1 MSAKD
6 TCLQNLRR
14 VLFAAS
20 VTAILVMTGCGK
32 KSASDITGQLTP
44 FTHARDQAVENSLA
58 GKASLD
64 SASLNQL
71 NICYT
76 DLRSKAGQYIDHVTG
91 IVQSGS
97 FDAAQNQADVQTLGV
112 SIASY
117 NDCLLK
123 LQKAGST
130 TSTAPQMLVLD
141 TNWVP
146 AFGRAVE
153 TYWSRDGALVQSLSP
168 DAKASLI
175 EQIKDK
181 SSWPEFATIGGGTP
195 APPR

>member
-1 MSAKD
+1 
-6 TCLQNLRR
+6 L
-14 VLFAAS
+14 
-20 VTAILVMTGCGK
+20 TGCAH

-44 FTHARDQAVENSLA
+44 FNHARDQAVANTLA

-64 SASLNQL
+64 SASLSQL
-71 NICYT
+71 NICYS
-76 DLRSKAGQYIDHVTG
+76 DLRSKAGQYTDHIVG

-97 FDAAQNQADVQTLGV
+97 FDAVQNQADVQALSV

-123 LQKAGST
+123 LQKAAS
-130 TSTAPQMLVLD
+130 SASAAPPMLTLD

-153 TYWSRDGALVQSLSP
+153 SYWARDETLVQSLSP
-168 DAKASLI
+168 DARANLI

-181 SSWPEFATIGGGTP
+181 TSWPEFATIGGGTP